1 MMSLESVDS
10 EAKGTRHVEKHYPL
24 TTSFNGKPQALA
36 DEFAVAFDFPLNDW
50 LAIQMLSIR
59 PG

>member
-1 MMSLESVDS
+1 
-10 EAKGTRHVEKHYPL
+10 L

-36 DEFAVAFDFPLNDW
+36 DEFAVAFGLPLIDW
-50 LAIQMLSIR
+50 LAIRMLSIH